1 MAQFR
6 ELQCVHWGPLPPTI
20 IPLVPCAVNVAAG
33 ENGAGKTCALD
44 ALKLMLGVEQLKQRP
59 RDWIFDP
66 SKYKGTN
73 GNRAERAYIRV
84 VFANPFRPGRRRE
97 RIFADVGYGSGEA
110 EWVTAICVVS
120 RDGQREREYTL
131 LPGYH
136 AWGVDG
142 RPIEQDL
149 QALREIPKAR
159 WYGANQ
165 WRAILQR
172 AGVPQALLRVISVR
186 AGETDQM
193 LLFEPKEL
201 LRRMLEL
208 TGKQETLDAFQQA
221 KRDLAEAARLHGEA
235 HERLRSERRELEKL
249 ELLVRRFEQ
258 WQQTIARLERIDT
271 VELPL
276 ALRREKEAAIAERD
290 DERRQREEQNAGHR
304 QTLAELA
311 EELPRRERELRE
323 LAETLQ
329 ALTGEQQQAQDAL
342 TAAAGDERQAQAE
355 HGAAEKVLAQA
366 PSPLDEAAVD
376 AAKEQAQEAERAHV
390 AAGEERTRLEVEIAE
405 LRAGKP
411 LRPPG
416 LDAFRALL
424 ASEGIA
430 SELLA
435 ERLEPDGNQA
445 AAEAALAEG
454 VWTLLVAPTQLEPAL
469 ALARGHGY
477 RLPLAAA
484 GAGSPAGALAGLT
497 GLPEAGAYL
506 AERDLPLEAEPPS
519 VDGAGVVRGRSWG
532 AFRAPERP
540 VLGAKAREQAL
551 AAAEAAA
558 AKLDD
563 RLPGLQAAAERL
575 RAHADLCTRALA
587 AQAQL
592 PQLAARLAEMTQLL
606 AEARERQSALE
617 QRARELS
624 EAAGE
629 GRKDLAARQEAKR
642 FAERQIADNDTRLG
656 RLAREIEALGAELT
670 ALPLPAEQPQE
681 LRERS
686 VLEAEKEALE
696 ARLEHEFTDEERTP
710 EVVLNRDRQAEHVS
724 EAQRVLGEHTE
735 QLERAQEQLADARRR
750 YEQHVR
756 ESVHR
761 LAASFRDVCAKAAMT
776 GELKLVPSDDGE
788 HALSV
793 RVAHAPEAQADALAP
808 YHSGAHSDGQR
819 AKISIL
825 LLLAA
830 MSSEGASD
838 LLIMD
843 EHSAHLDSRN
853 IDYIGEAMRTL
864 SGQVQFVLASPV
876 TAEAA
881 RAAGWCDHQVAFFP
895 STDGSPFARIGIY
908 TRRIQNRDEL
918 HVGEQ
923 IELAAGESAG

>member
-20 IPLVPCAVNVAAG
+20 VPLVPCAVNVAAG

-66 SKYKGTN
+66 RKYKAGAN
-73 GNRAERAYIRV
+73 GSRAERAYIRV

-97 RIFADVGYGSGEA
+97 RIFADVGYGCADA

-120 RDGQREREYTL
+120 RDGQREREYAIL
-131 LPGYH
+131 AGYH
-136 AWGVDG
+136 AWGQE
-142 RPIEQDL
+142 RPIEHDL
-149 QALREIPKAR
+149 QALREIQKSR

-208 TGKQETLDAFQQA
+208 TGKQETLDAFQKA
-221 KRDLAEAARLHGEA
+221 KRDLADAARLHTEA

-249 ELLVRRFEQ
+249 ELLVRRYEQ
-258 WQQTIARLERIDT
+258 WQQTIARLEQLER
-271 VELPL
+271 VELPV
-276 ALRREKEAAIAERD
+276 ARRREKEAAIAEKD
-290 DERRQREEQNAGHR
+290 EERRQREEQNAAHR

-311 EELPRRERELRE
+311 VELPRREQELHD
-323 LAETLQ
+323 LTDALQ
-329 ALTGEQQQAQDAL
+329 ALTGAQRQAQDTLA
-342 TAAAGDERQAQAE
+342 AAAGDERQARSE
-355 HGAAEKVLAQA
+355 HEAATELLSAA
-366 PSPLDEAAVD
+366 PSPLHKAVVAATREAA
-376 AAKEQAQEAERAHV
+376 EEAERAYV
-390 AAGEERTRLEVEIAE
+390 TATEERQRLQAEIAE
-405 LRAGKP
+405 LRAGRP
-411 LRPPG
+411 LRPDG
-416 LDAFRALL
+416 VDAFRELL
-424 ASEGIA
+424 AAQGIA

-435 ERLEPDGNQA
+435 ERLEPNGNQD
-445 AAEAALAEG
+445 AAEAALADG
-454 VWTLLVAPTQLEPAL
+454 VWTLLLTPEHLDRAL
-469 ALARGHGY
+469 ALAREQGY
-477 RLPLAAA
+477 RLPLAAS
-484 GAGSPAGALAGLT
+484 GAGEPRGALAGLS
-497 GLPEAGAYL
+497 GLPEASAYL

-519 VDGAGVVRGRSWG
+519 VDAAGVVRGRSWG

-558 AKLDD
+558 GGLDAHLPKLQHEAQRLRDHAELCAKALEAQTALP
-563 RLPGLQAAAERL
+563 RLAVRLEEAER
-575 RAHADLCTRALA
+575 
-587 AQAQL
+587 
-592 PQLAARLAEMTQLL
+592 LL
-606 AEARERQSALE
+606 AEARERQSHLE
-617 QRARELS
+617 RRARELS
-624 EAAGE
+624 ETAGA
-629 GRKDLAARQEAKR
+629 GRKELAARQEAKR
-642 FAERQIADNDTRLG
+642 FAERQIADNDTRIG
-656 RLAREIEALGAELT
+656 RLAREIELVRAELV
-670 ALPLPAEQPQE
+670 ALPVPAEQPE
-681 LRERS
+681 EPRERS
-686 VLEAEKEALE
+686 VLEVESEKETLE
-696 ARLEHEFTDEERTP
+696 QRLEHEFAEEERTP
-710 EVVLNRDRQAEHVS
+710 EVVLNRDRQSDHVS
-724 EAQRVLGEHTE
+724 DAQRVLGEHTE
-735 QLERAQEQLADARRR
+735 QLARAQEQLAEARRR
-750 YEQHVR
+750 YKQHVR
-756 ESVHR
+756 ETVHR
-761 LAASFRDVCAKAAMT
+761 LAASFRDVCTKAAMT
-776 GELKLVPSDDGE
+776 GELKLVPEEDGE

-793 RVAHAPEAQADALAP
+793 RVAHTSGAPAEALAP
-808 YHSGAHSDGQR
+808 YQSGSHSDGQR

-864 SGQVQFVLASPV
+864 SAQVQFVLASPV

-881 RAAGWCDHQVAFFP
+881 RAAGWCDHQIAFFP
-895 STDGSPFARIGIY
+895 SADGSPFARIGVY
-908 TRRIQNRDEL
+908 TRRPQKRDEL

-923 IELAAGESAG
+923 IDLAQ